1 MSGLSRTRRAI
12 LAHLREHGGATPKQL
27 ADALGIDH
35 NTVKQRCWRMAKDG
49 QLDQA
54 DGVYTPVTPMTA
66 VTDQAVTGYAGYVGY
81 VGYAPTRNS
90 APLNGELR

>member
-12 LAHLREHGGATPKQL
+12 LAHLHEHGGATPKQL
-27 ADALGIDH
+27 AEALGIDH

-54 DGVYTPVTPMTA
+54 DGIYTPVTPMTA
-66 VTDQAVTGYAGYVGY
+66 VTGLAVTGY
-81 VGYAPTRNS
+81 VGYAPTPGR